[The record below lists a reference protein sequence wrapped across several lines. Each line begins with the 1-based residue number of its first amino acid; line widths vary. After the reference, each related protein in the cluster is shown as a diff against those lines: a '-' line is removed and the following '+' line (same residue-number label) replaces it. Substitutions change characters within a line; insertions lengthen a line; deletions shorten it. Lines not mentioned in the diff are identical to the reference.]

1 MSRKGFFRFLFQIF
15 LLFLL
20 LELGLRALFYQKMA
34 RGSLAIAEAMAIV
47 RQKMHTTRPTYLYK
61 GYFLARPDSSREV
74 NEDIAKEAFESNRF
88 QYAPWIDFRNADYN
102 GKYINTNGLVRKTVP
117 DSCFNPQ
124 SAGEVSI
131 YFLGGS
137 TMYGDNVTDRETI
150 PSAFVNLYRARYAHG
165 KSIRVVNYGI
175 CAFHSYDELI
185 LLSHLLYSGHKPSM
199 LIVLD
204 GLNDFVLMNAA
215 RDRLPYYYY
224 RLKAAGKEDIGLKE
238 LYSTQDSA
246 LKFLTLQDS
255 SATAIDS
262 LGNYLIDQYVSNIKN
277 MKSIALA
284 KGVQPFFFIQPNPFY
299 NYPDKKNDPICD
311 NSRSE
316 LIEKVYPVLER
327 QADSIG
333 NCTFLGNLLKYR
345 KGYPFIDR
353 YHYSPS
359 MSKEIASGIL
369 DVVGKAINTEQP

>member
-1 MSRKGFFRFLFQIF
+1 MSRQGFFRFLFQIF

-20 LELGLRALFYQKMA
+20 LELSLRFIFYQRMA
-34 RGSLAIAEAMAIV
+34 KGSLAITEALATV
-47 RQKMHTTRPTYLYK
+47 REKIHTTRPTYLYK
-61 GYFLARPDSSREV
+61 GYLLARPDSSREV
-74 NEDIAKEAFESNRF
+74 NEEIAKEAFESNRL
-88 QYAPWIDFRNADYN
+88 QYAPWIDFRDADYN
-102 GKYINTNGLVRKTVP
+102 GKYINTNGLVRKSVP

-124 SAGEVSI
+124 AAAEVSI

-137 TMYGDNVTDRETI
+137 TMYGENATDRETI

-185 LLSHLLYSGHKPSM
+185 LLSHLLYSGHKPSV
-199 LIVLD
+199 LIILD

-215 RDRLPYYYY
+215 RERLPYYYY
-224 RLKAAGKEDIGLKE
+224 RLKAVGKDDIGLRE
-238 LYSTQDSA
+238 LYSTQDST

-255 SATAIDS
+255 SATAIES
-262 LGNYLIDQYVSNIKN
+262 LGNCLIDQYVSNIKN
-277 MKSIALA
+277 MENIALA

-299 NYPDKKNDPICD
+299 NYPNKKNDPICD

-316 LIEKVYPVLER
+316 LIERTYPILER

-333 NCTFLGNLLKYR
+333 HCTFLGNLLKYR

-359 MSKEIASGIL
+359 MNKEIASAIL
-369 DVVGKAINTEQP
+369 DVVGKAINTEKP